1 VILPVLLVMAAQ
13 WSEIHRT
20 PDLVVFSRPRDGVA
34 VNEMHAVGVVDAD
47 AAKLWSL
54 VRDIE
59 KHTTLLP
66 DTTVS
71 RVLRTD
77 RDDARVVLQR
87 SEPTVL
93 DPREYVIVVR
103 ERAETLADG
112 RVRHTLS
119 WRTSPKDAAQVHSDA
134 VRVDVNE
141 GFWAVEPTPDGRAKI
156 TFQLLFDPAGY
167 VPSALVNVSQT
178 MGAQQALAVLTKAA
192 Q

>member
-1 VILPVLLVMAAQ
+1 MILPVLLMMASQ

-20 PDLVVFSRPRDGVA
+20 PELVVFSRPRDGVA

-47 AAKLWSL
+47 AATLWRL
-54 VRDIE
+54 VRDVE

-71 RVLRTD
+71 RVLRTE
-77 RDDARVVLQR
+77 RDARIVLQR
-87 SEPTVL
+87 SEPSVL

-103 ERAETLADG
+103 EREETLADG

-119 WRTSPKDAAQVHSDA
+119 WRTSPRDAAEIRGDA

-192 Q
+192 R

>member
-1 VILPVLLVMAAQ
+1 M
-13 WSEIHRT
+13 
-20 PDLVVFSRPRDGVA
+20 
-34 VNEMHAVGVVDAD
+34 
-47 AAKLWSL
+47 
-54 VRDIE
+54 
-59 KHTTLLP
+59 
-66 DTTVS
+66 S

-77 RDDARVVLQR
+77 RDTRIVLQR
-87 SEPTVL
+87 SEPAVL

-103 ERAETLADG
+103 EREETLADG

-119 WRTSPKDAAQVHSDA
+119 WRTSPKDASAVHADA

-141 GFWAVEPTPDGRAKI
+141 GFWAVEPTPEGRAKI

-192 Q
+192 R